1 MDREGLRATLLEA
14 GAAAVG
20 FASAGPV
27 SEDEDRRLRG
37 WLAAGHHAGMAWMER
52 HADLRRDLDNV
63 LPGTRTV
70 ISLAFPYAPERERP
84 SDLPYLSRYAYGTD
98 YHEAIRSLLTA
109 VLEQTGI
116 LSSCRLCI
124 DSAPVSER
132 FWAIRAGIGYRG
144 DNGALIVPGI
154 GPEVFLAEIL
164 TTIEFEPDIKFKS
177 DREFKSNIES
187 DPDSPSNAEFQ
198 HSNAECLHCG
208 ACRRAC
214 PTGALQPDGTIDCRR
229 CISYLTIEH
238 RGPWTDPDAI
248 AAMRTP
254 AGRTSLFGCDRCI
267 TACPLRNDTPRPLR
281 NDTVR
286 PLLNDTVGAESWNP
300 PLPAMLALTPADI
313 PAQQSEFRRR
323 FAHTALLRP
332 GLLNLLRNIANLDNQ
347 IK

>member
-1 MDREGLRATLLEA
+1 MDREGLRAALLEA

-27 SEDEDRRLRG
+27 SEDENRRLRG

-52 HADLRRDLDNV
+52 HADLRRNLDNV

-154 GPEVFLAEIL
+154 GPEVSLSEIL
-164 TTIEFEPDIKFKS
+164 TTIEFEPDT
-177 DREFKSNIES
+177 
-187 DPDSPSNAEFQ
+187 PSNAEFL

-214 PTGALQPDGTIDCRR
+214 PTGALQADGTIDCRR

-248 AAMRTP
+248 AAMSTP

-267 TACPLRNDTPRPLR
+267 TACPLRNDTARPLR
-281 NDTVR
+281 NDTAR
-286 PLLNDTVGAESWNP
+286 PLRNDSVGAESWNP
-300 PLPAMLALTPADI
+300 PLPAMLALTPSDI
-313 PAQQSEFRRR
+313 PARQSEFKRR

-332 GLLNLLRNIANLDNQ
+332 GLQNLLRNIANLDLCS
-347 IK
+347 K

>member
-1 MDREGLRATLLEA
+1 MLEA

-52 HADLRRDLDNV
+52 HADLRRNLNNV
-63 LPGTRTV
+63 LPGTKTV
-70 ISLAFPYAPERERP
+70 ISLAFPYAPERERS

-109 VLEQTGI
+109 VLGEMNI
-116 LSSCRLCI
+116 VSSCRICV

-164 TTIEFEPDIKFKS
+164 TTIEFEPD
-177 DREFKSNIES
+177 
-187 DPDSPSNAEFQ
+187 SPSNAE
-198 HSNAECLHCG
+198 CMHCG

-214 PTGALQPDGTIDCRR
+214 PTGALQSDGTIDCRR

-248 AAMRTP
+248 AAMHTV
-254 AGRTSLFGCDRCI
+254 AGRNSLLGCDRCV
-267 TACPLRNDTPRPLR
+267 TACPLR
-281 NDTVR
+281 
-286 PLLNDTVGAESWNP
+286 AEYSELSSEG
-300 PLPAMLALTPADI
+300 LPALPSLPEMLTLTPDDI
-313 PAQQSEFRRR
+313 PYTPAEFRRR
-323 FAHTALLRP
+323 FAHTALSRP
-332 GLLNLLRNIANLDNQ
+332 GLNSLLRNIANL
-347 IK
+347 KA

>member
-1 MDREGLRATLLEA
+1 MDREGLRTALLEA

-20 FASAGPV
+20 FASAGSV
-27 SEDEDRRLRG
+27 SEDENRRLRG
-37 WLAAGHHAGMAWMER
+37 WLAAGHHAGMTWMER

-109 VLEQTGI
+109 VLEQPGI

-164 TTIEFEPDIKFKS
+164 TTIEFEPDT
-177 DREFKSNIES
+177 
-187 DPDSPSNAEFQ
+187 PSNAEFL

-248 AAMRTP
+248 AAMSTP

-267 TACPLRNDTPRPLR
+267 TSCPLRNDTSSPH
-281 NDTVR
+281 T
-286 PLLNDTVGAESWNP
+286 WNQ
-300 PLPAMLALTPADI
+300 PLPAMLALAPSDI
-313 PAQQSEFRRR
+313 PAQQSEFKRR

-332 GLLNLLRNIANLDNQ
+332 GLQNLLRNIANLDLRSQ
-347 IK
+347 

>member
-1 MDREGLRATLLEA
+1 MNREGLRAALLEA

-20 FASAGPV
+20 FATAGPV
-27 SEDEDRRLRG
+27 SEDEDLRLRG
-37 WLAAGHHAGMAWMER
+37 WLASEHHAGMAWMER
-52 HADLRRDLDNV
+52 HADLRRNLDNV
-63 LPGTRTV
+63 LPGTKTV

-109 VLEQTGI
+109 VLEQSGL
-116 LSSCRLCI
+116 LSSCRICI

-164 TTIEFEPDIKFKS
+164 TTIEFEPD
-177 DREFKSNIES
+177 
-187 DPDSPSNAEFQ
+187 SP
-198 HSNAECLHCG
+198 SNAECLHCG

-214 PTGALQPDGTIDCRR
+214 PTGALQPDSTIDCRR

-238 RGPWTDPDAI
+238 SGPWTDPDAI
-248 AAMRTP
+248 AAMSTP
-254 AGRTSLFGCDRCI
+254 AGRHSLFGCDCCI
-267 TACPLRNDTPRPLR
+267 TACPLRNNTSSPH
-281 NDTVR
+281 T
-286 PLLNDTVGAESWNP
+286 WNQ
-300 PLPAMLALTPADI
+300 PLPAMLALAPSDI
-313 PAQQSEFRRR
+313 PAQQSEFKRR

-332 GLLNLLRNIANLDNQ
+332 GLQNLLRNIANLDLRS
-347 IK
+347 K

>member
-1 MDREGLRATLLEA
+1 MDREGLRAALFEA

-27 SEDEDRRLRG
+27 SEDENRRLRG

-116 LSSCRLCI
+116 LSSCRICI

-164 TTIEFEPDIKFKS
+164 TTIEFEPD
-177 DREFKSNIES
+177 
-187 DPDSPSNAEFQ
+187 SPSY
-198 HSNAECLHCG
+198 AECLHCG
-208 ACRRAC
+208 VCLRAC
-214 PTGALQPDGTIDCRR
+214 PTGALQADGTIDCRR

-248 AAMRTP
+248 AAMSTP

-267 TACPLRNDTPRPLR
+267 TACPLRNDTSSPH
-281 NDTVR
+281 T
-286 PLLNDTVGAESWNP
+286 WNQ
-300 PLPAMLALTPADI
+300 PLPAMLALTPSDI
-313 PAQQSEFRRR
+313 PARQSEFKRR

-332 GLLNLLRNIANLDNQ
+332 GLQNLLRNIANLDLRS
-347 IK
+347 K

>member
-1 MDREGLRATLLEA
+1 MDREGLRAALLEA

-27 SEDEDRRLRG
+27 SEDENRRLRG

-52 HADLRRDLDNV
+52 HADLRRNLDNV

-70 ISLAFPYAPERERP
+70 ISLAFPYAPKRERP

-116 LSSCRLCI
+116 LSSCRICI

-164 TTIEFEPDIKFKS
+164 TTIEFEPD
-177 DREFKSNIES
+177 
-187 DPDSPSNAEFQ
+187 SPSY
-198 HSNAECLHCG
+198 AECLHCG
-208 ACRRAC
+208 VCLRAC
-214 PTGALQPDGTIDCRR
+214 PTGALQADGTIDCRR

-248 AAMRTP
+248 AAMSTP

-267 TACPLRNDTPRPLR
+267 TACPLRNDTSSPH
-281 NDTVR
+281 T
-286 PLLNDTVGAESWNP
+286 WNQ
-300 PLPAMLALTPADI
+300 PLPAMLALAPSDI
-313 PAQQSEFRRR
+313 PARQSEFKRR

-332 GLLNLLRNIANLDNQ
+332 GLQNLLRNIANLDLRS
-347 IK
+347 K

>member
-1 MDREGLRATLLEA
+1 MDREGLRAALLEA

-20 FASAGPV
+20 FATAGPV

-52 HADLRRDLDNV
+52 HADLRRNLDNV

-109 VLEQTGI
+109 VLEQTNI
-116 LSSCRLCI
+116 LSSCRICI

-144 DNGALIVPGI
+144 NNGALIVPGI

-164 TTIEFEPDIKFKS
+164 TTIEFEPD
-177 DREFKSNIES
+177 
-187 DPDSPSNAEFQ
+187 SP
-198 HSNAECLHCG
+198 SNAECLHCG
-208 ACRRAC
+208 ACLRAC
-214 PTGALQPDGTIDCRR
+214 PTGALQADGSIDCRR

-248 AAMRTP
+248 AAMSTP

-267 TACPLRNDTPRPLR
+267 TACPLRNNTSSPH
-281 NDTVR
+281 T
-286 PLLNDTVGAESWNP
+286 WNQ
-300 PLPAMLALTPADI
+300 PLPAMLALTPSDI
-313 PAQQSEFRRR
+313 PARQSEFKRR

-332 GLLNLLRNIANLDNQ
+332 GLQNLLRNIANLDLRS
-347 IK
+347 K

>member
-1 MDREGLRATLLEA
+1 MNREGLRAALLEA

-20 FASAGPV
+20 FATAGPV

-52 HADLRRDLDNV
+52 HADLRRNLDNV
-63 LPGTRTV
+63 LPGTKTV

-109 VLEQTGI
+109 VLEQTNSS
-116 LSSCRLCI
+116 SSCRICI

-164 TTIEFEPDIKFKS
+164 TTIEFEPDT
-177 DREFKSNIES
+177 
-187 DPDSPSNAEFQ
+187 PSNAEFL

-208 ACRRAC
+208 ACLRAC

-248 AAMRTP
+248 AAMSTP
-254 AGRTSLFGCDRCI
+254 AGRTSLFGCDCCI
-267 TACPLRNDTPRPLR
+267 TACPLRNDIARPLQNDSVRPLR
-281 NDTVR
+281 
-286 PLLNDTVGAESWNP
+286 NDTVGAESWNP
-300 PLPAMLALTPADI
+300 SLPAMLALTPSDI
-313 PAQQSEFRRR
+313 PAQQSEFKRR

-332 GLLNLLRNIANLDNQ
+332 GLQNLLRNIANLDLRS
-347 IK
+347 K

>member
-1 MDREGLRATLLEA
+1 MDREGLRAALLEA
-14 GAAAVG
+14 GAATVG

-70 ISLAFPYAPERERP
+70 ISLAFPYAPQQERP
-84 SDLPYLSRYAYGTD
+84 SDLPYLSRYAYGRD

-164 TTIEFEPDIKFKS
+164 TTIEFEPDT
-177 DREFKSNIES
+177 
-187 DPDSPSNAEFQ
+187 PSNAEFL
-198 HSNAECLHCG
+198 HYNAECLHCG
-208 ACRRAC
+208 ACLRAC

-248 AAMRTP
+248 AAMSTP

-267 TACPLRNDTPRPLR
+267 TACPLRNDTSSPH
-281 NDTVR
+281 T
-286 PLLNDTVGAESWNP
+286 WNQ
-300 PLPAMLALTPADI
+300 PLPAMLALTPSDI
-313 PAQQSEFRRR
+313 LARQSEFKRR

-332 GLLNLLRNIANLDNQ
+332 GLQNLLRNIDNLDLQ
-347 IK
+347 DM

>member
-1 MDREGLRATLLEA
+1 MDRERLRAALREA

-20 FASAGPV
+20 FATAGPV
-27 SEDEDRRLRG
+27 SEDEDRQLRG

-98 YHEAIRSLLTA
+98 YHESIRSLLTP
-109 VLEQTGI
+109 VLEQMGI
-116 LSSCRLCI
+116 LSSCRICI

-164 TTIEFEPDIKFKS
+164 TTIEFEPD
-177 DREFKSNIES
+177 
-187 DPDSPSNAEFQ
+187 SP
-198 HSNAECLHCG
+198 SNAECLHCG

-238 RGPWTDPDAI
+238 RGPWTHPDAI
-248 AAMRTP
+248 AAMHTDV
-254 AGRTSLFGCDRCI
+254 GRHSLFGCDRCI
-267 TACPLRNDTPRPLR
+267 TACPLRNDTSNPH
-281 NDTVR
+281 T
-286 PLLNDTVGAESWNP
+286 WNQ
-300 PLPAMLALTPADI
+300 PLPAMLALTPSDI
-313 PAQQSEFRRR
+313 PAQQSEFKRR

-332 GLLNLLRNIANLDNQ
+332 GLQNLLRNIANLDHRS
-347 IK
+347 K

>member
-1 MDREGLRATLLEA
+1 MDREGLHAALLEA

-20 FASAGPV
+20 FAPAGPV

-37 WLAAGHHAGMAWMER
+37 WLAAGHHAGMTWMER

-63 LPGTRTV
+63 LPGTRMV

-84 SDLPYLSRYAYGTD
+84 SDLPYLSRYAYGRD

-109 VLEQTGI
+109 VLEQTGL
-116 LSSCRLCI
+116 LSSCRICI

-164 TTIEFEPDIKFKS
+164 TTIEFEPD
-177 DREFKSNIES
+177 
-187 DPDSPSNAEFQ
+187 SPSY
-198 HSNAECLHCG
+198 AECLHCG
-208 ACRRAC
+208 VCLRAC
-214 PTGALQPDGTIDCRR
+214 PTGALQADGTIDCRS

-238 RGPWTDPDAI
+238 RGLWTDPDAI
-248 AAMRTP
+248 AAMSTP

-267 TACPLRNDTPRPLR
+267 TACPLRNDTSSPH
-281 NDTVR
+281 T
-286 PLLNDTVGAESWNP
+286 WNQ
-300 PLPAMLALTPADI
+300 PLPAMLALAPSDI
-313 PAQQSEFRRR
+313 PAQQSEFKRR

-332 GLLNLLRNIANLDNQ
+332 GLQNLLRNIANLDLRS
-347 IK
+347 K

>member
-1 MDREGLRATLLEA
+1 MDREGLRAALLEA

-27 SEDEDRRLRG
+27 SEDENRRLRG

-164 TTIEFEPDIKFKS
+164 TTIEFEPD
-177 DREFKSNIES
+177 
-187 DPDSPSNAEFQ
+187 SPSY
-198 HSNAECLHCG
+198 AECLHCG
-208 ACRRAC
+208 VCLRAC
-214 PTGALQPDGTIDCRR
+214 PTGALQADGTIDCRR

-238 RGPWTDPDAI
+238 RGPWTDPDAL
-248 AAMRTP
+248 AAMSTP

-267 TACPLRNDTPRPLR
+267 TACPLRSNTARPLR
-281 NDTVR
+281 NDTAR
-286 PLLNDTVGAESWNP
+286 PLRNDTVGAESWNP
-300 PLPAMLALTPADI
+300 PLPAMLALTPSDI
-313 PAQQSEFRRR
+313 PARQSEFKRR

-332 GLLNLLRNIANLDNQ
+332 GLQNLLRNIANLDLCS
-347 IK
+347 K

>member
-1 MDREGLRATLLEA
+1 MDRERLRAALLEA

-20 FASAGPV
+20 FATAGPV

-70 ISLAFPYAPERERP
+70 ISLAFPYAPQQERP
-84 SDLPYLSRYAYGTD
+84 SDLPYLSRYAYGRD
-98 YHEAIRSLLTA
+98 YHEAIRSLLTD

-164 TTIEFEPDIKFKS
+164 TTIEFES
-177 DREFKSNIES
+177 
-187 DPDSPSNAEFQ
+187 DSPSN
-198 HSNAECLHCG
+198 SGCLHCG

-238 RGPWTDPDAI
+238 RGPWTDSDAI
-248 AAMRTP
+248 AAMSTR
-254 AGRTSLFGCDRCI
+254 AGRTSLFGCDRCV
-267 TACPLRNDTPRPLR
+267 TVCPLRNDTSSPH
-281 NDTVR
+281 T
-286 PLLNDTVGAESWNP
+286 WNQ
-300 PLPAMLALTPADI
+300 PLPAMLALTPSDI
-313 PAQQSEFRRR
+313 PAQQSEFKRR

-332 GLLNLLRNIANLDNQ
+332 GLQNLLRNIANLDLRS
-347 IK
+347 K

>member
-1 MDREGLRATLLEA
+1 
-14 GAAAVG
+14 
-20 FASAGPV
+20 
-27 SEDEDRRLRG
+27 
-37 WLAAGHHAGMAWMER
+37 MER

-70 ISLAFPYAPERERP
+70 ISLAFPYAPQQERP
-84 SDLPYLSRYAYGTD
+84 SDLPYLSRYAYGRD

-132 FWAIRAGIGYRG
+132 FWAIRAGIGYSG

-164 TTIEFEPDIKFKS
+164 TTIEFEPD
-177 DREFKSNIES
+177 
-187 DPDSPSNAEFQ
+187 SPS
-198 HSNAECLHCG
+198 SAECLHCG

-248 AAMRTP
+248 TAMCTP
-254 AGRTSLFGCDRCI
+254 AGRNSLFGCDRCI
-267 TACPLRNDTPRPLR
+267 TACPLRNDT
-281 NDTVR
+281 
-286 PLLNDTVGAESWNP
+286 VGAESWNS
-300 PLPAMLALTPADI
+300 PLPAMLALTTTDI
-313 PAQQSEFRRR
+313 PAQQFEFKRR

-332 GLLNLLRNIANLDNQ
+332 GLQNLLRNIDNLDLRS
-347 IK
+347 K

>member
-1 MDREGLRATLLEA
+1 MLEA

-70 ISLAFPYAPERERP
+70 ISLTFPYAPERERP

-164 TTIEFEPDIKFKS
+164 TTIEFEPD
-177 DREFKSNIES
+177 
-187 DPDSPSNAEFQ
+187 SPSY
-198 HSNAECLHCG
+198 AECLHCG
-208 ACRRAC
+208 VCLRAC
-214 PTGALQPDGTIDCRR
+214 PTGALQADGTIDCRR

-248 AAMRTP
+248 AAMSTP

-267 TACPLRNDTPRPLR
+267 TACPLRNDTASPH
-281 NDTVR
+281 T
-286 PLLNDTVGAESWNP
+286 WNQ
-300 PLPAMLALTPADI
+300 PLPAMLALAPSDI
-313 PAQQSEFRRR
+313 PAQQSEFKRR

-332 GLLNLLRNIANLDNQ
+332 GLQNLLRNIANLDLRSQ
-347 IK
+347 

>member
-1 MDREGLRATLLEA
+1 MDREGLRAALLEA

-37 WLAAGHHAGMAWMER
+37 WLAAGHHAGMTWMER
-52 HADLRRDLDNV
+52 HADLRRNLDNV

-164 TTIEFEPDIKFKS
+164 TTIEFEPD
-177 DREFKSNIES
+177 
-187 DPDSPSNAEFQ
+187 SPSY
-198 HSNAECLHCG
+198 AECLHCG
-208 ACRRAC
+208 VCLRAC
-214 PTGALQPDGTIDCRR
+214 PTGALQADGTIDCRR

-248 AAMRTP
+248 AAMSTP

-267 TACPLRNDTPRPLR
+267 TACPLRSNTARPLR
-281 NDTVR
+281 NDTAR
-286 PLLNDTVGAESWNP
+286 PLRNDTVGAESWNP
-300 PLPAMLALTPADI
+300 PLPAMLALTPSDI
-313 PAQQSEFRRR
+313 PARQSEFKRR

-332 GLLNLLRNIANLDNQ
+332 GLQNLLRNIANLDLCS
-347 IK
+347 K

>member
-1 MDREGLRATLLEA
+1 MDREGLRAALLEA

-20 FASAGPV
+20 SASAGPV

-52 HADLRRDLDNV
+52 HVELRRNLDNV

-116 LSSCRLCI
+116 LSSCRICI

-164 TTIEFEPDIKFKS
+164 TTIEFEPD
-177 DREFKSNIES
+177 
-187 DPDSPSNAEFQ
+187 SPSY
-198 HSNAECLHCG
+198 AECLHCG
-208 ACRRAC
+208 VCLRAC
-214 PTGALQPDGTIDCRR
+214 PTGALQADGTIDCRR
-229 CISYLTIEH
+229 CISYLSIEH

-248 AAMRTP
+248 AAMSTS

-267 TACPLRNDTPRPLR
+267 TACPLRNNTARPLR
-281 NDTVR
+281 NDTAR
-286 PLLNDTVGAESWNP
+286 PLRNDTVGAESWNP
-300 PLPAMLALTPADI
+300 PLPAMLALTPSDI
-313 PAQQSEFRRR
+313 PARQSEFKRR

-332 GLLNLLRNIANLDNQ
+332 GLQNLLRNIANLDLRS
-347 IK
+347 K

>member
-1 MDREGLRATLLEA
+1 MLEA
-14 GAAAVG
+14 GAVAVG
-20 FASAGPV
+20 FATAGPV
-27 SEDEDRRLRG
+27 GVDEDRRLRG
-37 WLAAGHHAGMAWMER
+37 WLASEHHAGMAWMER
-52 HADLRRDLDNV
+52 HADLRRNLDNV
-63 LPGTRTV
+63 LPGTKTV

-98 YHEAIRSLLTA
+98 YHEAIRSLLTV
-109 VLEQTGI
+109 VLEQTNI
-116 LSSCRLCI
+116 SSSCRICI

-164 TTIEFEPDIKFKS
+164 TTIEFEPD
-177 DREFKSNIES
+177 
-187 DPDSPSNAEFQ
+187 SPSNAEFL

-208 ACRRAC
+208 ACLRAC

-248 AAMRTP
+248 AAMSTP
-254 AGRTSLFGCDRCI
+254 AGRTSLFGCDCCI
-267 TACPLRNDTPRPLR
+267 TACPLRNDIARPLQNDSVRPLR
-281 NDTVR
+281 
-286 PLLNDTVGAESWNP
+286 NDTVGAESWNP
-300 PLPAMLALTPADI
+300 SLPAMLALTPSDI
-313 PAQQSEFRRR
+313 PAQQSEFKRR

-332 GLLNLLRNIANLDNQ
+332 GLQNLLRNIANLDLRS
-347 IK
+347 K